1 MQSPYGKYSDSELF
15 TLLSTDEAEGAFSE
29 LYSRLSPSVFAYVM
43 RIMRDHDAAADV
55 FQETFT
61 RLFNAAKQKSTLD
74 NVKGYVITI
83 ARNLCMNERK
93 RTHRVDMVHFEEE
106 VYMTPTSRKLEEN
119 EMLNLIQTALQQL
132 NHDQREAFVLREYD
146 GLPYNEICA
155 LLNLPLDTVK
165 VRVFRARQRIKAILD
180 PYINDMPKDE
190 A

>member
-1 MQSPYGKYSDSELF
+1 MLSPYSKYSDSELF

-29 LYSRLSPSVFAYVM
+29 LYSRLSPSVYAYVM

-61 RLFNAAKQKSTLD
+61 RLYNSAQQRASLD
-74 NVKGYVITI
+74 NVKGYIITI

-93 RTHRVDMVHFEEE
+93 RSTRLDMVKFEEE
-106 VYMTPTSRKLEEN
+106 MYMTPVSRNLEER
-119 EMLNLIQTALQQL
+119 EMLNLIQRALDQL
-132 NHDQREAFVLREYD
+132 SHDQREAFVLREYE